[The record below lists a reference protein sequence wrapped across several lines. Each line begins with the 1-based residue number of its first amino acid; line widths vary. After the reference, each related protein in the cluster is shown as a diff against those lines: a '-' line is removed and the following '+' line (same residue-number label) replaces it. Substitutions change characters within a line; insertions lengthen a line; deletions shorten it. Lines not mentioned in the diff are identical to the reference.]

1 MEEGITIERENT
13 GLAFSYR
20 IEWEHDF
27 SRLAACLHEVG
38 DLHPVR
44 ICIVTDS
51 NVAPLYLE
59 DVKEA
64 LADTGAEL
72 FTWIFPTGEKSK
84 NLATVE
90 ELFRF
95 LITNHFQRTDLLAA
109 LGGGV
114 TGDLTGFTA
123 AAYLR
128 GIDFIQIPT
137 TLLAQVDSSVGG
149 KTGVDF
155 DAYKN
160 MVGAFHQPR
169 LVYMN
174 TSVLATL
181 PDDQFASGMGEV
193 IKSAEIR
200 SEYFFRKLEKKASL
214 IIARD
219 PDMLSYVIREC
230 CEIKGAV
237 VEDDPNDRGV
247 RAILNFGHTLGH
259 AIEKCKNFELLHG
272 QCVAIGTIGAAW
284 LSMKRGLITESV
296 YQRMININRKFHL
309 PVSAEGVTAEQIVRT
324 AHSDKKMENGKLKF
338 ILLDGLGN
346 AIIDNTVSEEELTD
360 AARVLTGEESH
371 A

>member
-1 MEEGITIERENT
+1 MEEGITIERENA

-20 IEWEHDF
+20 IEWENNF
-27 SRLAACLHEVG
+27 SRLASCIRDVG
-38 DLHPVR
+38 DLHPVK

-59 DVKEA
+59 DVKDA
-64 LADTGAEL
+64 LSDFGAEIYS
-72 FTWIFPTGEKSK
+72 WVFPAGERSK
-84 NLATVE
+84 NLGTVE
-90 ELFRF
+90 ELLRF
-95 LITNHFQRTDLLAA
+95 LISNHFQRTDLLAA

-114 TGDLTGFTA
+114 TGDLTGFA
-123 AAYLR
+123 AAVYLR

-155 DAYKN
+155 DAFKN

-174 TSVLATL
+174 MNVLSTL
-181 PDDQFASGMGEV
+181 PDDQFSSGMGEV

-214 IIARD
+214 IMARD
-219 PDMLSYVIREC
+219 PDMMSYMIREC

-237 VEDDPNDRGV
+237 VEEDPNDRGI

-272 QCVAIGTIGAAW
+272 QCVAIGTIGAGW
-284 LSMKRGLITESV
+284 LSMQRGLITENV
-296 YQRMININRKFHL
+296 YERMISLNTKFNL
-309 PVSAEGVTAEQIVRT
+309 AVSTDGLTAEQIVQT
-324 AHSDKKMENGKLKF
+324 ARSDKKVEHGKLKF

-346 AIIDNTVSEEELTD
+346 AVIDNSISEKELTD
-360 AARVLTGEESH
+360 AARILTGEDQY

>member
-1 MEEGITIERENT
+1 MEEGITIERENA
-13 GLAFSYR
+13 GIAFSYR

-27 SRLAACLHEVG
+27 SRLTSCIREAG
-38 DLHPVR
+38 DLHPGK

-51 NVAPLYLE
+51 NVAPLYLQ

-64 LADTGAEL
+64 LVDAGAEI
-72 FTWIFPTGEKSK
+72 FTWVFPAGEKSK
-84 NLATVE
+84 NLGTVE
-90 ELFRF
+90 ELYRF
-95 LITNHFQRTDLLAA
+95 LINNHFQRTDLLAA

-114 TGDLTGFTA
+114 TGDLTGFA
-123 AAYLR
+123 AATYLR

-155 DAYKN
+155 DEFKN

-214 IIARD
+214 IMSRD
-219 PDMLSYVIREC
+219 PDILSYVIREC

-237 VEDDPNDRGV
+237 VEDDPNDRGI

-259 AIEKCKNFELLHG
+259 AVEKCSNFELLHG
-272 QCVAIGTIGAAW
+272 QCVAIGTIGAGW
-284 LSMKRGLITESV
+284 LSMKRGLITGSV
-296 YQRMININRKFHL
+296 YQRMINLNRKFEL
-309 PVSAEGVTAEQIVRT
+309 PVSTEGLTAEQIVQT
-324 AHSDKKMENGKLKF
+324 ARSDKKVEHGKLKF

-346 AIIDNTVSEEELTD
+346 AVIDNTVSEKELTD
-360 AARVLTGEESH
+360 AGRILTGEDQ